1 MLSCSWAKRLG
12 IFLSAVLFTPL
23 LQATDVAL
31 IGDAHVSSSRPATN
45 FGTIANLY
53 VGNGNTALVQ
63 FDLSSLPAGTTASQV
78 SRATLI
84 LFVNRVNAPGS
95 ISVQAVTSGWN
106 ESAVT
111 YATIPALGAAATN
124 FSAAVAGQ
132 FVAVDVTSEVQ
143 AWISAPASNNG
154 LALSSAAA
162 AVLFDS
168 KENDQ
173 TGHAAR
179 LDITLANQG
188 GVGATGAAGAQGPQG
203 LIGPQGVAGLP
214 GTIGPAG
221 PIGPVG
227 VQGIQGVTGSTGA
240 TGAQGIQGVAGP
252 AGATGAVGATGAT
265 GLIGSTGATGAQ
277 GIQGATGAAGVT
289 GATGSTGFISS
300 QGTWSTAT
308 TYSQNQVVFFNGSS
322 YVSLQNSNVNHTPPT
337 SATFWSPL
345 AVQGSDGAT
354 GATGPQGIQG
364 IQGIQGVQGNTGAI
378 GATGATGSVG
388 VTGATGA
395 TGATGLTGVAGATG
409 ATGAAGATG
418 SITGVTNYASATS
431 YSVGAVVYCPRSG
444 ACSTSAQGS
453 SYVYVHATAAA
464 GQDPYNNTTYWQQVT
479 AAGLVGNTGAT
490 GATGAAGPA
499 GATGATGPAGSAGSG
514 ASISGGIAAMY
525 SSHSVNSAGY
535 VNCNPMASSGCSN
548 VTTGATYNAVMPIS
562 CHGLITI
569 YSPVSDTFTLNNY
582 TSIGGTATSLG
593 SCTNSSSGT
602 PANSCTI
609 DAGTITVGTYI
620 ILNAGNTPAGT
631 SFTTAFSCQ

>member
-1 MLSCSWAKRLG
+1 MLGCSWAKRLG
-12 IFLSAVLFTPL
+12 IFLSAVFFTPL

-31 IGDAHVSSSRPATN
+31 IGDAHVSSSRPTAN

-53 VGNGNTALVQ
+53 VGNGNTALMQ

-84 LFVNRVNAPGS
+84 LFVNRVNTPGS

-265 GLIGSTGATGAQ
+265 GLI
-277 GIQGATGAAGVT
+277 
-289 GATGSTGFISS
+289 
-300 QGTWSTAT
+300 WS
-308 TYSQNQVVFFNGSS
+308 Y
-322 YVSLQNSNVNHTPPT
+322 
-337 SATFWSPL
+337 W
-345 AVQGSDGAT
+345 
-354 GATGPQGIQG
+354 
-364 IQGIQGVQGNTGAI
+364 GNW
-378 GATGATGSVG
+378 
-388 VTGATGA
+388 
-395 TGATGLTGVAGATG
+395 
-409 ATGAAGATG
+409 
-418 SITGVTNYASATS
+418 
-431 YSVGAVVYCPRSG
+431 
-444 ACSTSAQGS
+444 CSR
-453 SYVYVHATAAA
+453 
-464 GQDPYNNTTYWQQVT
+464 D
-479 AAGLVGNTGAT
+479 
-490 GATGAAGPA
+490 
-499 GATGATGPAGSAGSG
+499 
-514 ASISGGIAAMY
+514 
-525 SSHSVNSAGY
+525 
-535 VNCNPMASSGCSN
+535 SGCDWRCGCYWCYGLYRLYQLS
-548 VTTGATYNAVMPIS
+548 GHLEH
-562 CHGLITI
+562 CHDL
-569 YSPVSDTFTLNNY
+569 F
-582 TSIGGTATSLG
+582 AK
-593 SCTNSSSGT
+593 SGCFLQWIELRLAAELQ
-602 PANSCTI
+602 P
-609 DAGTITVGTYI
+609 
-620 ILNAGNTPAGT
+620 
-631 SFTTAFSCQ
+631 